1 MRALLFILAL
11 PLHLAAIEIEIRF
24 SLLESLLAKQL
35 FTEDGKR
42 YVRGDAKNRCNFAYL
57 ADPHFS
63 SRDSQLLIRA
73 RFTGRSSMDVFGKCL
88 GFGDSFEFEVLSQ
101 LTTRAGTLL
110 LDKPQVQILSRD
122 TFYSRKVLK
131 ALQASIGDAV
141 RYPLR
146 DEIRKLLETG
156 SANTPYKISIP
167 KIEIRS
173 VQILKDSLLVDVDT
187 RFLVEQRAP

>member
-1 MRALLFILAL
+1 
-11 PLHLAAIEIEIRF
+11 
-24 SLLESLLAKQL
+24 
-35 FTEDGKR
+35 
-42 YVRGDAKNRCNFAYL
+42 VR
-57 ADPHFS
+57 
-63 SRDSQLLIRA
+63 
-73 RFTGRSSMDVFGKCL
+73 
-88 GFGDSFEFEVLSQ
+88 
-101 LTTRAGTLL
+101 
-110 LDKPQVQILSRD
+110 ILSRD

-131 ALQASIGDAV
+131 ALQASIADAV

-156 SANTPYKISIP
+156 SANTPFRISIP